1 MKNAEIKRVTF
12 GSRLGILL
20 VAAGSAV
27 GLGNI
32 WRFPY
37 MLGSNGG
44 AAFLLLYIFCILFL
58 GLPVMITEFYI
69 GRHSK
74 SNAAGAFRILSPGT
88 KWPVIGYLGII
99 AAFLILGF
107 YFVIAGW
114 TLEYVFQ
121 SVTESFGDKS
131 VDDFRATLSSFSAGI
146 FRPILWIVIFIS
158 INHLIVSTGVKKGIE
173 RSSKLLMP
181 LLFVILVI
189 LCIRSLTLPGASA
202 GLDFLFRPDFSK
214 INSSVLLSI
223 MGQAFFSLSIGMG
236 CMITYAS
243 YFKDT
248 THLQRTAFE
257 VTLIDTLI
265 AVLAGVMIFPA
276 VFSFGIEPTAGV
288 ELVFITLPNVFGKM
302 FLSNL
307 WSCIFFILLAVA
319 ALTSTISLHE
329 VATAYLHE
337 EKKITRKRAAFL
349 VSLGVL
355 ILAIISSLS
364 FGILKDF
371 TLFGLT
377 FFDLLDYVTAKLML
391 PFGGMLI
398 CIFVGWRVEKKILK
412 AELTNK
418 GTVSFYFFTIYCFL
432 IRYIAPAAIGFI
444 FLNEIGFIDILKE
457 FLPILKSFTG

>member
-1 MKNAEIKRVTF
+1 MKNADTGRVTF

-20 VAAGSAV
+20 AAAGSAV

-44 AAFLLLYIFCILFL
+44 AAFLLIYIFCIIFL
-58 GLPVMITEFYI
+58 GLPVMIAEFYI

-74 SNAAGAFRILSPGT
+74 SNAAGAFRIIAPGT
-88 KWPVIGYLGII
+88 KWSIIGYIGVL

-107 YFVIAGW
+107 YFVICGW

-121 SVTESFGDKS
+121 SATETFGDKS
-131 VDDFRATLSSFSAGI
+131 ADDFRVILANFSSGA
-146 FRPILWIVIFIS
+146 FRPILWIVIFIA

-173 RSSKLLMP
+173 RSAKLLMP
-181 LLFVILVI
+181 LLFVILII

-202 GLDFLFRPDFSK
+202 GLNFLFRPDFSK
-214 INSSVLLSI
+214 ITSSVLLST
-223 MGQAFFSLSIGMG
+223 MGQAFFSLSVGMG

-248 THLQRTAFE
+248 TNLQQTAIE

-337 EKKITRKRAAFL
+337 EKKLTRKRAALL
-349 VSLGVL
+349 VSFSVL
-355 ILAIISSLS
+355 ILATISSLS

-377 FFDLLDYVTAKLML
+377 FFDLLDYITAKLML
-391 PFGGMLI
+391 PFGGLLI
-398 CIFVGWRVEKKILK
+398 CIFVGWRIDKKILK

-418 GTVSFYFFTIYCFL
+418 GTVPFYFFSIYCFL

-444 FLNEIGFIDILKE
+444 FLNELGLLR
-457 FLPILKSFTG
+457 FL

>member
-1 MKNAEIKRVTF
+1 MKNTDTVRVTF

-20 VAAGSAV
+20 AAAGSAV

-44 AAFLLLYIFCILFL
+44 AAFLLVYIFCIIFL
-58 GLPVMITEFYI
+58 GLPVMIAEFYI
-69 GRHSK
+69 GRHAK
-74 SNAAGAFRILSPGT
+74 SNAAGAFRIIAPGT
-88 KWPVIGYLGII
+88 KWSIIGYIGVL

-107 YFVIAGW
+107 YFVISGW

-121 SVTESFGDKS
+121 SLTETFGDKS
-131 VDDFRATLSSFSAGI
+131 VDDFRATLSGFSSGI
-146 FRPILWIVIFIS
+146 FRPILWIVIFIA

-173 RSSKLLMP
+173 RSAKLLMP
-181 LLFVILVI
+181 LLFIILII
-189 LCIRSLTLPGASA
+189 LCIRALTLPGAAA

-214 INSSVLLSI
+214 INSSVLLST
-223 MGQAFFSLSIGMG
+223 MGQAFFSLSVGMG

-248 THLQRTAFE
+248 TNLQRTAFE
-257 VTLIDTLI
+257 VTLLDTLI

-302 FLSNL
+302 FLSNV
-307 WSCIFFILLAVA
+307 WSCIFFILLSVA
-319 ALTSTISLHE
+319 ALTSTMSLHE

-337 EKKITRKRAAFL
+337 EKKISRKRAALF

-355 ILAIISSLS
+355 FLATISSLS

-377 FFDLLDYVTAKLML
+377 FFNLLDYVTAKLML

-398 CIFVGWRVEKKILK
+398 CIFVGWRIDKKILK

-418 GTVSFYFFTIYCFL
+418 GSVAFYFFTVYCFL
-432 IRYIAPAAIGFI
+432 IRFIAPIAIGFI
-444 FLNEIGFIDILKE
+444 FLNELGLLRLLNI
-457 FLPILKSFTG
+457 

>member
-1 MKNAEIKRVTF
+1 MKSTEAVRVTF

-20 VAAGSAV
+20 AAAGSAV

-44 AAFLLLYIFCILFL
+44 SAFIFIYILCIIFL

-74 SNAAGAFRILSPGT
+74 SNAAGAFQRITPGT
-88 KWPVIGYLGII
+88 KWSIIGYMGVL

-107 YFVIAGW
+107 YYVIAGW
-114 TLEYVFQ
+114 TLEYVCQ
-121 SVTESFGDKS
+121 SLTETFGDKS
-131 VDDFRATLSSFSAGI
+131 VDYFSVALSDFSSGI
-146 FRPILWIVIFIS
+146 FRPILWIVIFVA

-173 RSSKLLMP
+173 RWSKLLMP

-189 LCIRSLTLPGASA
+189 LCVRSLTLPGATE
-202 GLDFLFRPDFSK
+202 GLNFLFKPDFSK
-214 INSSVLLSI
+214 INSSVLLST

-248 THLQRTAFE
+248 TNLQRTAVE
-257 VTLIDTLI
+257 VTLIDSLVAI
-265 AVLAGVMIFPA
+265 LASIMIFPA

-302 FLSNL
+302 IFSNL

-337 EKKITRKRAAFL
+337 EKKMTRKRAAL
-349 VSLGVL
+349 IVSSGTLF
-355 ILAIISSLS
+355 LAIISSLS

-371 TLFGLT
+371 SLFGLT
-377 FFDLLDYVTAKLML
+377 FFNLLDYVTAKLML

-398 CIFVGWRVEKKILK
+398 CIFVGWRIDKKILK

-418 GTVSFYFFTIYCFL
+418 GAVAFYFFSVYCFL
-432 IRYIAPAAIGFI
+432 IRYIAPAAIVFI
-444 FLNEIGFIDILKE
+444 FLNELGILR
-457 FLPILKSFTG
+457 F